1 MGLVLHPFSHFDCIA
16 FTLFTF
22 KVVIDDYIFT
32 SISSLFFGYFCSSYF
47 FFFSS
52 LLSFFVI

>member
-1 MGLVLHPFSHFDCIA
+1 MGLVLHAFSHFDCIA

-22 KVVIDDYIFT
+22 KVVIDDYIFI
-32 SISSLFFGYFCSSYF
+32 SICSLFFFCSSCF
-47 FFFSS
+47 FFFLS